1 MVLFHVHNQFLYSH
15 LDWSPIKADVP
26 TVRPHCV
33 SHSQLALSLSRW
45 VSMTVSTSLIP
56 PRPPTKTGLHCT
68 RKWVRRI
75 ELQFRCNQSCQ
86 SQEGLLFGSY
96 FLEAL
101 ERLKNRIDSMHL
113 NWKSL
118 ELKSNLPGI
127 PEADSKAWMAPG
139 GNVHTMTVME
149 NKDGSFTT
157 STNNTSTPQF
167 NSSFTS
173 KVSLRMKTYLLF
185 ILEPELFMK

>member
-1 MVLFHVHNQFLYSH
+1 MGVYDGVYK
-15 LDWSPIKADVP
+15 LDTTQAADQNWS
-26 TVRPHCV
+26 
-33 SHSQLALSLSRW
+33 ALHKEMGKNDRTAS
-45 VSMTVSTSLIP
+45 V
-56 PRPPTKTGLHCT
+56 
-68 RKWVRRI
+68 
-75 ELQFRCNQSCQ
+75 QFRCNQSCQ

-185 ILEPELFMK
+185 ILEPKLFMK